1 MSEELMI
8 KFSEMTDEEL
18 IAFKEDLED
27 KYEILC
33 DRRAKDFADLG
44 VDFDPYTRS
53 GERKINKIIM
63 KYQDDE
69 DGWTFLMEETLRE
82 MKKRQISSIDLEIE
96 KTKSENE
103 KLTDEQYISQELNKN
118 KKFRNKK

>member
-33 DRRAKDFADLG
+33 DRRAKDLADLG

-82 MKKRQISSIDLEIE
+82 MKKRQISLIDLEIE